1 MVIQMDTIEG
11 LIEEVYA
18 DGDCKIYAKKRD
30 SVVIECKDGR
40 SIEIGKDLMN
50 FLASLLDL

>member
-1 MVIQMDTIEG
+1 MDTIEG